1 MLAVSKHHS
10 VYMRTLRVLTC
21 GVFFYFPPLSESG
34 RAKKDCREHSHAV
47 FSFVQAIF
55 FSRHSS
61 FSYMEV
67 SLICLACS
75 CHCKNR
81 GGC

>member
-1 MLAVSKHHS
+1 MLAVSKHRS
-10 VYMRTLRVLTC
+10 VYMRTLQVLTC
-21 GVFFYFPPLSESG
+21 GVFFCFPPLSESG

-61 FSYMEV
+61 FSYMEF